1 MLRIK
6 IRQFKPMTT
15 FEKEWT
21 SKCIS
26 IEDPFELSHNL
37 GSGISRKMAVYII
50 KIFLR
55 SRNLFGTFNTD
66 KWCRVCGKIGHF
78 VKDCPSSRKNMKKLA
93 RDPDHINLMNS
104 AKCFVCQEPGHFA
117 KNCPE
122 KFNRKKNDK
131 FEKNSNPRDE
141 KDNGKPL
148 VMMQDNRKRY
158 QNRKEKS
165 ERNRKKTENGDVG
178 EISWSNR
185 HRVT

>member
-1 MLRIK
+1 
-6 IRQFKPMTT
+6 
-15 FEKEWT
+15 
-21 SKCIS
+21 
-26 IEDPFELSHNL
+26 
-37 GSGISRKMAVYII
+37 
-50 KIFLR
+50 
-55 SRNLFGTFNTD
+55 
-66 KWCRVCGKIGHF
+66 
-78 VKDCPSSRKNMKKLA
+78 MKKLA

-158 QNRKEKS
+158 QNRKEKRLHPKILHPLIVIKLVVVTLDLLFGFRLS
-165 ERNRKKTENGDVG
+165 LIGVILDGD
-178 EISWSNR
+178 IR
-185 HRVT
+185 L

>member
-1 MLRIK
+1 
-6 IRQFKPMTT
+6 
-15 FEKEWT
+15 
-21 SKCIS
+21 
-26 IEDPFELSHNL
+26 
-37 GSGISRKMAVYII
+37 MAVYII

-178 EISWSNR
+178 EKDSKDESYLNYKNKTNR
-185 HRVT
+185 GYNRGRYKRDNNDKEREHFEKLTQNFIRGGKP

>member
-1 MLRIK
+1 
-6 IRQFKPMTT
+6 
-15 FEKEWT
+15 
-21 SKCIS
+21 
-26 IEDPFELSHNL
+26 
-37 GSGISRKMAVYII
+37 
-50 KIFLR
+50 
-55 SRNLFGTFNTD
+55 
-66 KWCRVCGKIGHF
+66 
-78 VKDCPSSRKNMKKLA
+78 MKKLA

-122 KFNRKKNDK
+122 KFNRKKNETK

-165 ERNRKKTENGDVG
+165 ERNRKKTENGDLDR
-178 EISWSNR
+178 EKDSKDTNESYLNYKNKTNR
-185 HRVT
+185 GYNRRHKRDNSDKEREHFEKLTQNFIRGGKP